1 MKKLMHQLEEA
12 IIGLLLVSTALL
24 VFLEVVMRF
33 FFDTGL
39 LWAQELTLNLCA
51 WMVLFGA
58 SWGVRVGAHIGV
70 DAFIKI
76 LPGVWQQRLT
86 LLAVA
91 LCLIYCALYFYGTW
105 IYLSKLKMIGI
116 EMEDLPIPRWQAM
129 SILPIGLA
137 LLFLRFLN
145 VGIMVWR
152 GQMSGFALA
161 DEAKESM
168 HLIDN
173 DPNQKA

>member
-1 MKKLMHQLEEA
+1 M
-12 IIGLLLVSTALL
+12 
-24 VFLEVVMRF
+24 
-33 FFDTGL
+33 
-39 LWAQELTLNLCA
+39 
-51 WMVLFGA
+51 
-58 SWGVRVGAHIGV
+58 
-70 DAFIKI
+70 
-76 LPGVWQQRLT
+76 
-86 LLAVA
+86 A
-91 LCLIYCALYFYGTW
+91 LCLIYCALYFYGAW

-137 LLFLRFLN
+137 LLFLRFLD